1 MVKDCSQEVKEL
13 LNKFITNGIE
23 FGKPIKLLSFNSGLT
38 EEQIK
43 KELFNLIFQ
52 NLVIGRIEKKKQDTF
67 FILFIVRKMGEPL
80 L

>member
-1 MVKDCSQEVKEL
+1 MNEMVKDCSQEVKEL

-43 KELFNLIFQ
+43 KELFNLIF
-52 NLVIGRIEKKKQDTF
+52 
-67 FILFIVRKMGEPL
+67 
-80 L
+80 